1 MYLPKHYAV
10 TDRPQILDFI
20 KSNGFEIL
28 FSHTG
33 PEPIASHLPFILDEN
48 GGEQGL
54 LLGHM
59 ARANHQWKYADGQQV
74 LVVFH
79 GPHAYVSP
87 TWYQE
92 ADTVPTW
99 NYVAVHASGVFKAVE
114 DRAGLKDIVG
124 RITDYYESS
133 QPQPWQADFTT
144 EFADQMLKRIVAFK
158 IEITRL
164 QGKWKLNQNH
174 PEGRRRRVAE
184 QLKIL
189 GGDSGLQVADLMDED
204 LSSPLRLGS

>member
-1 MYLPKHYAV
+1 MYLPKHFAV
-10 TDRPQILDFI
+10 ADRSKMHEFI
-20 KSNGFEIL
+20 KNNGFGIL

-33 PEPIASHLPFILDEN
+33 SEPMASHLPFILDEN

-54 LLGHM
+54 ILGHM
-59 ARANHQWKYADGQQV
+59 ARANHQWRYADGQQV

-114 DRAGLKDIVG
+114 DRAGIEEIVG

-133 QPQPWQADFTT
+133 QPRPWQADFSTPYA
-144 EFADQMLKRIVAFK
+144 EQMIQRIVSFQ
-158 IEITRL
+158 IEITQL

-174 PEGRRRRVAE
+174 PEGRRRRVSE
-184 QLKIL
+184 QLNTL
-189 GGDSGLQVADLMDED
+189 GGDNDRQIAALMAASMNED
-204 LSSPLRLGS
+204 LSS